1 MNILNLLLI
10 LALVAVAVTLFA
22 WAAVKLPNAYKP
34 RRGRRLTKVYFL
46 PLVWEKIRRAG
57 SPAPRQAGM
66 PDATG
71 GIQFCNVGEGT
82 HEHGRKSYLGDAATT
97 VRYLLY
103 EQGVTTN
110 DYCKLAAGANQPLGP
125 SDDLVDANALDIP
138 ITVKLLGAFMGTSR
152 AVSDGTVTNGTLIC
166 VSKDGTGRATCP
178 AGGAGICWVVGRAVI
193 PSDDDAGGPVVAND
207 DFEFIPCFPFQKTY

>member
-1 MNILNLLLI
+1 MNTLNLLLI
-10 LALVAVAVTLFA
+10 LALLAVAVTLLA
-22 WAAVKLPNAYKP
+22 WAAANSQNAFIRESNNS
-34 RRGRRLTKVYFL
+34 RRWRWKSRRLPPL
-46 PLVWEKIRRAG
+46 PFDP
-57 SPAPRQAGM
+57 PAILP
-66 PDATG
+66 
-71 GIQFCNVGEGT
+71 QFCNVGEGT

-138 ITVKLLGAFMGTSR
+138 ITVKLLGAFAGTSR
-152 AVSDGTVTNGTLIC
+152 AVSDGTVTNSTLIC

-178 AGGAGICWVVGRAVI
+178 AGGAGTYWVVGRAVI